1 MVSECTVRRL
11 GNLPFD
17 FKIGTCGTFMIDS
30 FLTILLCFA
39 DSNERRRCRS
49 LRRKTDDLL
58 STIVFED
65 FIFEDEFDRVELD
78 RVAIPDSTHD
88 HWMASL
94 ANYQG
99 FPLILGGTDNNKL
112 EMLDT
117 IKNPAEWIQYEGTDY
132 PYLNQ

>member
-17 FKIGTCGTFMIDS
+17 FTIGTCGTFIIDD

-39 DSNERRRCRS
+39 GSNERRRCRS
-49 LRRKTDDLL
+49 LTRKTNGLL
-58 STIVFED
+58 GTINFED
-65 FIFEDEFDRVELD
+65 FIFEDEFELD
-78 RVAIPDSTHD
+78 RIAIQDSTHD

-94 ANYQG
+94 ANYRG
-99 FPLILGGTDNNKL
+99 FPLIVGGTNNNKL